1 MTQVRKK
8 VEVGTLLLSSDKNS
22 VIAKN
27 VLSYSS
33 CLSSKFEVQVARF
46 GTKQ

>member
-1 MTQVRKK
+1 M
-8 VEVGTLLLSSDKNS
+8 EVGILLLSSDKNS

-33 CLSSKFEVQVARF
+33 CLSSKCEVQVARF